1 MTIAP
6 STDDLFVNGPFPHLH
21 RSLSLRRPPDTTVIR
36 RALVVL
42 LLGWVPLMILVV
54 TDTLRTQSSSHSF
67 ITDFGVHARSLVAA
81 PLLVLVEVPCLRRL
95 EEIAVYFVH
104 SGLVTEDD
112 YPRFTRLLASTR
124 SLMNSV
130 LAEVVAALLAYSI
143 VMVLLRYLSFV
154 QVRPWYLAGSPDY
167 LSWAGWWYALVSV
180 PLLLILFFGWLW
192 RVILWGRFLV
202 KVAALKLRMI
212 AAHPDRTAGLKFLN
226 SSLFAFAPVAFT
238 IGVVAA
244 GSAATRVHYLGPRS
258 MALKKPS

>member
-130 LAEVVAALLAYSI
+130 LAEVVAACLDDDSTKGICRGCLAIIDLIRS
-143 VMVLLRYLSFV
+143 S
-154 QVRPWYLAGSPDY
+154 
-167 LSWAGWWYALVSV
+167 SWAPWR
-180 PLLLILFFGWLW
+180 LFSFEWF
-192 RVILWGRFLV
+192 R
-202 KVAALKLRMI
+202 
-212 AAHPDRTAGLKFLN
+212 
-226 SSLFAFAPVAFT
+226 
-238 IGVVAA
+238 
-244 GSAATRVHYLGPRS
+244 GSFFRY
-258 MALKKPS
+258 